1 MKTPVGFANFCGRV
15 SRVLCLFI
23 VVLQPASAFDDPPI
37 RVARLSYVAGQ
48 VSFQPGGDTDWG
60 WATVNRPMTAGDSLW
75 TGSSSRAEMHIG
87 STAIRMSAPTS
98 VSFLNLDD
106 RTVQIQLNSGTIDV
120 RVPSAECGR
129 MVTFPV
135 VLFTAWWQPVSRKN
149 RSAHQFEILPNRPH
163 AIAVRCLGPDE
174 FSSISR
180 QKLTLA
186 SLLARGR
193 EDHRGGAMS
202 APQGHHET
210 ILVADDN
217 EANREL
223 LSALLSAEGY
233 QVVCAADGQQAL
245 ARVDSGSIDLALLDV
260 VMPRPTGFEICQAM
274 KSKPETRLIPVIL
287 LTSLNSDA
295 DRIHGIMCGADDF
308 LNKPVNKHELLA
320 RVHSLLRLKQ
330 FTNELDNAETVLF
343 SLALT
348 IEAKDPYTEGHCDRL
363 SKYSVALGEKLG
375 LPQDLSVALR
385 RGGLIHD
392 IGKLAVPEHI
402 LLKPGPLTPEE
413 RKIMERHTV
422 IGEGICAPLRSF
434 RHVLPIIRHH
444 HEKQDGSG
452 YPDGLKGAQVPL
464 TARILQITDIYDALT
479 TDRPYR
485 KALPSE
491 KAFAIMREEVKRGWW
506 DGSILDEFEAVV
518 YGYEPVQP
526 ARSGS

>member
-1 MKTPVGFANFCGRV
+1 
-15 SRVLCLFI
+15 
-23 VVLQPASAFDDPPI
+23 
-37 RVARLSYVAGQ
+37 
-48 VSFQPGGDTDWG
+48 
-60 WATVNRPMTAGDSLW
+60 
-75 TGSSSRAEMHIG
+75 
-87 STAIRMSAPTS
+87 MSAPES
-98 VSFLNLDD
+98 
-106 RTVQIQLNSGTIDV
+106 
-120 RVPSAECGR
+120 
-129 MVTFPV
+129 
-135 VLFTAWWQPVSRKN
+135 
-149 RSAHQFEILPNRPH
+149 HQGI
-163 AIAVRCLGPDE
+163 
-174 FSSISR
+174 
-180 QKLTLA
+180 
-186 SLLARGR
+186 
-193 EDHRGGAMS
+193 
-202 APQGHHET
+202 

-223 LSALLSAEGY
+223 LSELLSAEGY

-245 ARVDSGSIDLALLDV
+245 SRMGSDAIDLALLDV

-295 DRIHGIMCGADDF
+295 DRIQGILCGADDF

-320 RVHSLLRLKQ
+320 RVNSLTRLKH
-330 FTNELDNAETVLF
+330 FTDELDNVETVLC

-413 RKIMERHTV
+413 RKIMEQHT
-422 IGEGICAPLRSF
+422 IAGERICAPLRSF
-434 RHVLPIIRHH
+434 RNVLPIIRHH

-452 YPDGLKGAQVPL
+452 YPDGLKGDQIPL
-464 TARILQITDIYDALT
+464 TARILQVTDIYDALT

-485 KALPSE
+485 KALAPE

-506 DGSILDEFEAVV
+506 DGSILNEFEAVV
-518 YGYEPVQP
+518 CGY
-526 ARSGS
+526 

>member
-1 MKTPVGFANFCGRV
+1 MPV
-15 SRVLCLFI
+15 
-23 VVLQPASAFDDPPI
+23 
-37 RVARLSYVAGQ
+37 
-48 VSFQPGGDTDWG
+48 
-60 WATVNRPMTAGDSLW
+60 
-75 TGSSSRAEMHIG
+75 
-87 STAIRMSAPTS
+87 
-98 VSFLNLDD
+98 
-106 RTVQIQLNSGTIDV
+106 
-120 RVPSAECGR
+120 
-129 MVTFPV
+129 
-135 VLFTAWWQPVSRKN
+135 
-149 RSAHQFEILPNRPH
+149 
-163 AIAVRCLGPDE
+163 
-174 FSSISR
+174 
-180 QKLTLA
+180 
-186 SLLARGR
+186 
-193 EDHRGGAMS
+193 
-202 APQGHHET
+202 PQGHQGI

-223 LSALLSAEGY
+223 VSALLKAEGY

-245 ARVDSGSIDLALLDV
+245 KQVDSDSIDLALLDV
-260 VMPRPTGFEICQAM
+260 VMPRPTGFEVCQAM

-308 LNKPVNKHELLA
+308 LNKPVNKQELLA
-320 RVHSLLRLKQ
+320 RVHSLLRLKH
-330 FTNELDNAETVLF
+330 FTDELDNAEMVLF

-363 SKYSVALGEKLG
+363 SKYSVALGERLG
-375 LPQDLSVALR
+375 LSEELRVALR

-413 RKIMERHTV
+413 RKIMEQHTV

-434 RHVLPIIRHH
+434 RHVLPIIRYH

-452 YPDGLKGAQVPL
+452 YPDGLKGDQVPL

-485 KALPSE
+485 KALPLE

-506 DGSILDEFEAVV
+506 DGSILHEFEVV
-518 YGYEPVQP
+518 VHDREPVHP
-526 ARSGS
+526 AGSCS